1 KQGFEYTLIGAEQV
15 MDVVGELITGKVS
28 VKQLQSVV
36 GIARESG
43 QAAKR
48 GPVDFIEWLALI
60 SINLGVLNL
69 LPIPILDGGNI
80 VMLAVEGALR
90 RDISLAIKERIVQ
103 VGLVFLL
110 VIFAIVMYNDVART
124 LPHH

>member
-1 KQGFEYTLIGAEQV
+1 
-15 MDVVGELITGKVS
+15 
-28 VKQLQSVV
+28 V
-36 GIARESG
+36 GIAKQSG

-48 GPVDFIEWLALI
+48 GAVEFLVWIAMI

-69 LPIPILDGGNI
+69 LPIPILDGGH
-80 VMLAVEGALR
+80 VVLLAVEGALH
-90 RDISLAIKERIVQ
+90 RDISLAVKERIIQ

-110 VIFAIVMYNDVART
+110 VIFAIVMYNDVARV